1 MQKERAERYYKAFDF
16 KTGNTYLIGKH
27 KSKSD
32 AEAYCKTQ
40 GYTVIAQ
47 TVVPLTE
54 EEYFRAYENRKDP
67 EQRDE
72 RIEDRRME
80 ISDKKTAKVKER
92 ERHIKSYQHEYYE
105 RVTKPKRQAKKIGP
119 EGRNGG
125 ENGTEVLRD
134 Q

>member
-27 KSKSD
+27 KSKLD

-40 GYTVIAQ
+40 GYAVIAQ

-54 EEYFRAYENRKDP
+54 EEYFRAYENRKAP
-67 EQRDE
+67 EQKDE
-72 RIEDRRME
+72 RIEDRLRV
-80 ISDKKTAKVKER
+80 IADAKTTKVKER

-105 RVTKPKRQAKKIGP
+105 RVTKPKRQAKRAGKRG
-119 EGRNGG
+119 GRK
-125 ENGTEVLRD
+125 
-134 Q
+134 